1 MIETRCIDLTLP
13 ATLRAVASPPER
25 AIGDEEDQAGDRPD
39 HAADDHQPVAG
50 LDAGQQVHH
59 RRGEEEQP
67 ADEVPS
73 THGSTLATT
82 FRRGRGRMNR
92 STPLIAYGD
101 EMIDERV
108 LLRELDSDVERLL
121 ERHLD
126 RAKEWFPHD
135 YVPYERGRERREGDW
150 QDTDADLGGAIIDDA
165 VRSSLIVNLLTEDNL
180 PYYFRTVESTLGSD
194 GAWGEW
200 VRRWTAEEGRHSMA
214 IYGYLMTTRAVDP
227 VALERDRMAQ
237 VSSGRIP
244 VPPSV
249 YDALVYLSLQELAT
263 RIAHRSTGA
272 MIGDPVGHEVM
283 SRVAADENLHHL
295 FYRDLAAAAF
305 KVAPDQMMSAV
316 LRQVSGFEMPGFG
329 IRDFAAHAR
338 RIASAGIYDL
348 AVHHKQILVPVVLH
362 QWAVDKMSGLSDAG
376 NKAREALMIRLDKS
390 ARVAERLLE
399 RRGNAAAAPAL

>member
-1 MIETRCIDLTLP
+1 MIE
-13 ATLRAVASPPER
+13 ER
-25 AIGDEEDQAGDRPD
+25 G
-39 HAADDHQPVAG
+39 
-50 LDAGQQVHH
+50 
-59 RRGEEEQP
+59 
-67 ADEVPS
+67 
-73 THGSTLATT
+73 
-82 FRRGRGRMNR
+82 
-92 STPLIAYGD
+92 
-101 EMIDERV
+101 

-121 ERHLD
+121 ERHLE
-126 RAKEWFPHD
+126 RSKEWFPHEC
-135 YVPYERGRERREGDW
+135 VPYERGREHREGDW
-150 QDTDADLGGAIIDDA
+150 QETDADLGGAVINDA

-237 VSSGRIP
+237 VSSGKIP
-244 VPPSV
+244 EPPSV
-249 YDALVYLSLQELAT
+249 CDALVYLSLQELAT

-272 MIGDPVGHEVM
+272 MIGDPVGHDVM

-362 QWAVDKMSGLSDAG
+362 QWAVDKMSGLSEAG
-376 NKAREALMIRLDKS
+376 NKAREALMVRLDKS

-399 RRGNAAAAPAL
+399 RRGNSVAAPAL

>member
-1 MIETRCIDLTLP
+1 MDP
-13 ATLRAVASPPER
+13 
-25 AIGDEEDQAGDRPD
+25 G
-39 HAADDHQPVAG
+39 
-50 LDAGQQVHH
+50 
-59 RRGEEEQP
+59 
-67 ADEVPS
+67 
-73 THGSTLATT
+73 
-82 FRRGRGRMNR
+82 
-92 STPLIAYGD
+92 TPLIAYGAD
-101 EMIDERV
+101 VIDEGL

-126 RAKEWFPHD
+126 RSKEWFPHE
-135 YVPYERGRERREGDW
+135 YVPYERGREHREGDW
-150 QDTDADLGGAIIDDA
+150 QDTDADLGGAAIDDA

-180 PYYFRTVESTLGSD
+180 PYYFRTVEGTLGRD

-237 VSSGRIP
+237 VSSGKIP
-244 VPPSV
+244 EPPSV
-249 YDALVYLSLQELAT
+249 CDALVYLSLQELAT

-283 SRVAADENLHHL
+283 SRVASDENLHHL

-348 AVHHKQILVPVVLH
+348 AVHHQQILVPVLLH
-362 QWAVDKMSGLSDAG
+362 QWAVDKMSGLNDAG
-376 NKAREALMIRLDKS
+376 NKAREALMARLDKS
-390 ARVAERLLE
+390 ARVAERLVE
-399 RRGNAAAAPAL
+399 RRGNALAAPAL